1 MLKNTEVSLNSS
13 TKAQPQESPA
23 GTGALFFIQIFAT
36 LGFAVLYST
45 LVLYATK
52 RLGFSEAQANATMGV
67 FGAFNYGLHLF
78 GGYLGGRFL
87 SNRNLFV
94 LGMVL
99 QVIGCWVLS
108 GESAEGLYWGLAM
121 FLTGSGLN
129 VTCINMML
137 TQRFAPDDH
146 RREGAFLW
154 NYAGMN
160 LGFFIG
166 FTGAGYFQ
174 LGEHYQALFLF
185 ATLGNAVAIVI
196 SLLRW
201 KILADIDTPL
211 LHVNPRQFR
220 LRMLIGLAV
229 LVALVP
235 VIRVMLT
242 HADFTGSFVIALGCL
257 IFLLMCFITLRHRPH
272 HERRRM
278 TAYLLLAMGSLV
290 FWMLYQLAPMGLMLF
305 VEHNINLNVW
315 GIRVAPQW
323 VQNINTLVIVIGGP
337 LLALGFNRLRQRG
350 WRIDIPLQ
358 FAGSLFCIG
367 LGMLV
372 LPLGIMLAGGD
383 GMVAFKWIFIS
394 YVLQSI
400 GELLISPIGYAM
412 IGKLAPA
419 RYQGVM
425 MGCWMMV
432 TGVASVLA
440 GYVSALMPENSGSSA
455 LLTNPGY
462 SHIFSLLG
470 WGAAAVGLVMLF
482 LMPLL
487 RRLIQSAAPQAQAR
501 PAG

>member
-1 MLKNTEVSLNSS
+1 MNTSKSVAGATPS
-13 TKAQPQESPA
+13 

-52 RLGFSEAQANATMGV
+52 RLAFSESQANAMMGV

-78 GGYLGGRFL
+78 GGYLGGRYL

-99 QVIGCWVLS
+99 QVAGCWVLS
-108 GESAEGLYWGLAM
+108 GQSAEGLYWGLAM

-137 TQRFAPDDH
+137 TQRFTPEDN
-146 RREGAFLW
+146 RRESAFLW

-174 LGEHYQALFLF
+174 LTEHYEALFLF
-185 ATLGNAVAIVI
+185 ATLGNAVAIVV

-201 KILADIDTPL
+201 KILRDIDTPL
-211 LHVNPRQFR
+211 LHVSKKQFR
-220 LRMLIGLAV
+220 LRMLAGLAI
-229 LVALVP
+229 LVILVP
-235 VIRVMLT
+235 LIRIMLT
-242 HADFTGSFVIALGCL
+242 HADFTGSFVIGLGVM
-257 IFLLMCFITLRHRPH
+257 IFLLLGFITLRHKPH
-272 HERRRM
+272 DERRRM
-278 TAYLLLAMGSLV
+278 SAYLLLAMGSLV

-305 VEHNINLNVW
+305 TEHNINLNVY
-315 GIRVAPQW
+315 GIQVAPQW
-323 VQNINTLVIVIGGP
+323 VQNINTLVIVFGGP
-337 LLALGFNRLRQRG
+337 LLAVGFRNLRERG

-358 FAGSLFCIG
+358 FASSLFIIG

-383 GMVAFKWIFIS
+383 GMVAFKWIVIS

-400 GELLISPIGYAM
+400 AELLISPIGYAM

-440 GYVSALMPENSGSSA
+440 GYVSGMMPENSGSTPV
-455 LLTNPGY
+455 LTNPGY
-462 SHIFSLLG
+462 SHIFTLLG
-470 WGAAAVGLVMLF
+470 WGSAAVGLVMLM

-487 RRLIQSAAPQAQAR
+487 RKLIQPSVTR
-501 PAG
+501 

>member
-1 MLKNTEVSLNSS
+1 VNTSLPRPV
-13 TKAQPQESPA
+13 AASPS
-23 GTGALFFIQIFAT
+23 GTSALFFIQIFAT

-52 RLGFSEAQANATMGV
+52 RLGFSEGQANAMMGV

-78 GGYLGGRFL
+78 GGYLGGRYL

-99 QVIGCWVLS
+99 QVAGCWVLS
-108 GESAEGLYWGLAM
+108 GQSAEGLYWGLAM

-137 TQRFAPDDH
+137 TQRFTPEDN
-146 RREGAFLW
+146 RRESAFLW

-174 LGEHYQALFLF
+174 LTEHYKALFLF
-185 ATLGNAVAIVI
+185 ATIGNAVAIVI
-196 SLLRW
+196 SVMRW

-211 LHVNPRQFR
+211 LHVTKKQFR
-220 LRMLIGLAV
+220 LRMAIGLAV
-229 LVALVP
+229 LVLLVP
-235 VIRVMLT
+235 LIRIMLT
-242 HADFTGSFVIALGCL
+242 HADFTGTFVIGLGAA
-257 IFLLMCFITLRHRPH
+257 IFVLLGITTLRHRPR
-272 HERRRM
+272 EEQRKM
-278 TAYLLLAMGSLV
+278 AAYLLLAMGSLV
-290 FWMLYQLAPMGLMLF
+290 FWTLYQLAPMGLMLF
-305 VEHNINLNVW
+305 TEHNIALNVW
-315 GIRVAPQW
+315 GIQVAPQW
-323 VQNINTLVIVIGGP
+323 VQNINTLTIVFGGP
-337 LLALGFNRLRQRG
+337 LLALGFRNLRERG

-358 FAGSLFCIG
+358 FASSLFFIG

-383 GMVAFKWIFIS
+383 GMVAFKWIAVS
-394 YVLQSI
+394 YLLQSI

-412 IGKLAPA
+412 IGKLAPV
-419 RYQGVM
+419 RYQGIM

-440 GYVSALMPENSGSSA
+440 GYVSGLMPENSGSTPA
-455 LLTNPGY
+455 LTNPGY

-470 WGAAAVGLVMLF
+470 WGSAAVGLVLLL

-487 RRLIQSAAPQAQAR
+487 RKLIQARDQSAKVV
-501 PAG
+501 

>member
-1 MLKNTEVSLNSS
+1 MDRTHAVN
-13 TKAQPQESPA
+13 QPKTPG

-36 LGFAVLYST
+36 LGFAVLYSS

-52 RLGFSEAQANATMGV
+52 RLGFSEGQANTMMGV

-99 QVIGCWVLS
+99 QVAGCWTLS
-108 GESAEGLYWGLAM
+108 GQSAEGLYWGLAM

-137 TQRFAPDDH
+137 TQRFAPQDH
-146 RREGAFLW
+146 RRESAFLW

-160 LGFFIG
+160 LGFFLG

-174 LGEHYQALFLF
+174 LSEHYEALFLF
-185 ATLGNAVAIVI
+185 ATVGNVVAIVI
-196 SLLRW
+196 SLLCW

-211 LHVNPRQFR
+211 LQATPRQYR
-220 LRMLIGLAV
+220 WRMLTGLAV
-229 LVALVP
+229 LLLLVP
-235 VIRVMLT
+235 VIRLLLT
-242 HADFTGSFVIALGCL
+242 HAGFTGGFVLVVGAAV
-257 IFLLMCFITLRHRPH
+257 FLLLCLTTLRHRPRD
-272 HERRRM
+272 EQRRM
-278 TAYLLLAMGSLV
+278 SAYLLLALGALV
-290 FWMLYQLAPMGLMLF
+290 FWTLYQLAPMGLMLF
-305 VEHNINLNVW
+305 TEHNINLNVL

-323 VQNINTLVIVIGGP
+323 VQNINTLVIVFCGP
-337 LLALGFNRLRQRG
+337 LLALGFRNLRERG

-358 FAGSLFCIG
+358 FAASLFFIG

-372 LPLGIMLAGGD
+372 LPLGIALAGGD
-383 GMVAFKWIFIS
+383 GMVAFQWIVIS
-394 YVLQSI
+394 YVLQSL

-412 IGKLAPA
+412 IGRLAPA
-419 RYQGVM
+419 KYQGVM

-432 TGVASVLA
+432 TGVASVLS
-440 GYVSALMPENSGSSA
+440 GYVSALMPENSGSTP

-470 WGAAAVGLVMLF
+470 WGSAAVGLVLVA
-482 LMPLL
+482 LIPLL
-487 RRLIQSAAPQAQAR
+487 RRLIQQVETP
-501 PAG
+501 

>member
-1 MLKNTEVSLNSS
+1 MTIQTNNAAATG
-13 TKAQPQESPA
+13 QE
-23 GTGALFFIQIFAT
+23 GTRALFFIQIFAT

-52 RLGFSEAQANATMGV
+52 RLGFSEAQANAMMGV

-99 QVIGCWVLS
+99 QVIGCWILS
-108 GESAEGLYWGLAM
+108 GQSAEGLYWGLAM

-137 TQRFAPDDH
+137 TQRFTPEDS
-146 RREGAFLW
+146 RRESAFLW

-174 LGEHYQALFLF
+174 LQEHYQALFLF

-201 KILADIDTPL
+201 KRLADIDTPL
-211 LHVNPRQFR
+211 LHVGKKQLQ
-220 LRMLIGLAV
+220 LRMLAGLLILAV
-229 LVALVP
+229 LVP
-235 VIRVMLT
+235 VIRIMLT
-242 HADFTGSFVIALGCL
+242 HADFTGAFVLVLGA
-257 IFLLMCFITLRHRPH
+257 IVFLLLAFTALRHRPRD
-272 HERRRM
+272 EQRRM
-278 TAYLLLAMGSLV
+278 AAYLILALGALV
-290 FWMLYQLAPMGLMLF
+290 FWTLYQLAPMGLMLF
-305 VEHNINLNVW
+305 TEHNIMLNVW
-315 GIRVAPQW
+315 GVQVAPQW
-323 VQNINTLVIVIGGP
+323 VQNINTLVIVFGGP
-337 LLALGFNRLRQRG
+337 LLAMGFRNLRERG

-358 FAGSLFCIG
+358 FASSLFCIG

-372 LPLGIMLAGGD
+372 LPVGIMLAGGD
-383 GMVAFKWIFIS
+383 GMVAFKWIVIS
-394 YVLQSI
+394 YVLQSLA
-400 GELLISPIGYAM
+400 ELLISPVGYAM
-412 IGKLAPA
+412 IGKLAPQ

-432 TGVASVLA
+432 TGVASVLS
-440 GYVSALMPENSGSSA
+440 GYVSGMMPENGGSSPA
-455 LLTNPGY
+455 LTNPGY
-462 SHIFSLLG
+462 SHIFMLLG
-470 WGAAAVGLVMLF
+470 WGSAATGLILLL

-487 RRLIQSAAPQAQAR
+487 RRLIQTAR
-501 PAG
+501 

>member
-1 MLKNTEVSLNSS
+1 MKQATN
-13 TKAQPQESPA
+13 AQPHGIPA

-52 RLGFSEAQANATMGV
+52 RLGFSEGQANAMMGV

-78 GGYLGGRFL
+78 GGYLGGRYL

-99 QVIGCWVLS
+99 QVAGCWVLS
-108 GESAEGLYWGLAM
+108 GQSAEGLYWGLAM

-137 TQRFAPDDH
+137 TQRFSPEDN
-146 RREGAFLW
+146 RRESAFLW

-185 ATLGNAVAIVI
+185 ATVGNACAIVI

-211 LHVNPRQFR
+211 LHVGKRQFFG
-220 LRMLIGLAV
+220 RMLIGLAV
-229 LVALVP
+229 LVVLVP
-235 VIRVMLT
+235 LIRLLLT
-242 HADFTGSFVIALGCL
+242 HADFTGSFVITLGAV
-257 IFLLMCFITLRHRPH
+257 IFLLLCLTTLRHRPRA
-272 HERRRM
+272 EQRRM
-278 TAYLLLAMGSLV
+278 AAYLILALGSLV

-305 VEHNINLNVW
+305 VEHNINLTVY
-315 GIRVAPQW
+315 GIQVAPQW
-323 VQNINTLVIVIGGP
+323 VQNINTLVIVFGGP
-337 LLALGFNRLRQRG
+337 LLALAFRNLRERG

-358 FAGSLFCIG
+358 FASSLFCIG

-372 LPLGIMLAGGD
+372 LPLGIMLAGAD
-383 GMVAFKWIFIS
+383 GIVAFKWIVAS
-394 YVLQSI
+394 YLLQSI

-419 RYQGVM
+419 RYQGIM

-440 GYVSALMPENSGSSA
+440 GYVSGWMPDNAGSSA
-455 LLTNPGY
+455 ALTNPGY
-462 SHIFSLLG
+462 SHVFSLLG
-470 WGAAAVGLVMLF
+470 WGSAAVGVVMLF
-482 LMPLL
+482 LIPLL
-487 RRLIQSAAPQAQAR
+487 RKLILQNETHA
-501 PAG
+501 

>member
-1 MLKNTEVSLNSS
+1 MNTSVRHP
-13 TKAQPQESPA
+13 TTGSPS
-23 GTGALFFIQIFAT
+23 GTSALFFIQIFAT

-52 RLGFSEAQANATMGV
+52 RLGFSEGQANAMMGV

-78 GGYLGGRFL
+78 GGYLGGRYL

-99 QVIGCWVLS
+99 QVVGCWVLS
-108 GESAEGLYWGLAM
+108 GQSADGLYWGLAM

-137 TQRFAPDDH
+137 TQRFSPEDN
-146 RREGAFLW
+146 RRESAFLW

-174 LGEHYQALFLF
+174 LTEHYESLFLF

-211 LHVNPRQFR
+211 LHVSKGQFR
-220 LRMLIGLAV
+220 LRMVIGLGV
-229 LVALVP
+229 LVVLVP
-235 VIRVMLT
+235 LIRLMLT
-242 HADFTGSFVIALGCL
+242 HADFTGTFVISLGAL
-257 IFLLMCFITLRHRPH
+257 IFLLLAITTLRHRPR
-272 HERRRM
+272 EEQRKM
-278 TAYLLLAMGSLV
+278 AAYLMLALGSLV
-290 FWMLYQLAPMGLMLF
+290 FWTLYQLAPMGLMLF
-305 VEHNINLNVW
+305 TEHNISLNVW
-315 GIRVAPQW
+315 GIQVAPQW
-323 VQNINTLVIVIGGP
+323 VQNINTLVIVFGGP
-337 LLALGFNRLRQRG
+337 LLALGFRNMRERG

-358 FAGSLFCIG
+358 FASSLFLIG

-383 GMVAFKWIFIS
+383 GMVAFKWIVIS
-394 YVLQSI
+394 YILQSL

-412 IGKLAPA
+412 IGKLAPV

-440 GYVSALMPENSGSSA
+440 GYVSGLMPENSGSTPA
-455 LLTNPGY
+455 LTNPGY

-470 WGAAAVGLVMLF
+470 CGSAAVGLILLM

-487 RRLIQSAAPQAQAR
+487 RKLIQAR
-501 PAG
+501 

>member
-1 MLKNTEVSLNSS
+1 MATASG
-13 TKAQPQESPA
+13 
-23 GTGALFFIQIFAT
+23 GTSALFFIQIFAT

-52 RLGFSEAQANATMGV
+52 RLGFSEGQANAMMGV

-78 GGYLGGRFL
+78 GGYLGGRYL

-94 LGMVL
+94 LGMIL
-99 QVIGCWVLS
+99 QVAGCWVLS
-108 GESAEGLYWGLAM
+108 GQSAEGLYWGLAM

-137 TQRFAPDDH
+137 TQRFTPEDN
-146 RREGAFLW
+146 RRESAFLW

-174 LGEHYQALFLF
+174 LTEHYQALFLF

-211 LHVNPRQFR
+211 LHVSKNQFR
-220 LRMLIGLAV
+220 MRMLAGLAI
-229 LVALVP
+229 LVVLVP
-235 VIRVMLT
+235 VIRIMLT
-242 HADFTGSFVIALGCL
+242 HADFTGTFVIGLGAV
-257 IFLLMCFITLRHRPH
+257 IFVLLGITTLRHRPR
-272 HERRRM
+272 EEQRRM
-278 TAYLLLAMGSLV
+278 VAYLILALGSLV
-290 FWMLYQLAPMGLMLF
+290 FWTLYQLAPMGLMLF
-305 VEHNINLNVW
+305 TEHNIILNVW
-315 GIRVAPQW
+315 GIRIAPQW

-337 LLALGFNRLRQRG
+337 LLALLFRNLRERG

-358 FAGSLFCIG
+358 FASSLFFIG

-383 GMVAFKWIFIS
+383 GMVAFKWIVIS

-400 GELLISPIGYAM
+400 AELLLSPIGYAM

-419 RYQGVM
+419 RYQGIM

-432 TGVASVLA
+432 TGIASVLA
-440 GYVSALMPENSGSSA
+440 GYVSGLMPENSGSTA
-455 LLTNPGY
+455 ALTNPGY

-470 WGAAAVGLVMLF
+470 WGSAVVGLTLLMLI
-482 LMPLL
+482 PLL
-487 RRLIQSAAPQAQAR
+487 RKLIQQPQLR
-501 PAG
+501 

>member
-1 MLKNTEVSLNSS
+1 MDHTNRI
-13 TKAQPQESPA
+13 PQQQVPG

-36 LGFAVLYST
+36 MGFAVLYSS

-52 RLGFSEAQANATMGV
+52 KLGFSEGQANTMMGV

-99 QVIGCWVLS
+99 QVAGCWTLS
-108 GESAEGLYWGLAM
+108 GQSAEGLYWGLAM

-137 TQRFAPDDH
+137 TQRFAPEDN
-146 RREGAFLW
+146 RRESAFLW

-160 LGFFIG
+160 LGFFLG

-174 LGEHYQALFLF
+174 LSEHYEALFLF
-185 ATLGNAVAIVI
+185 ATIGNAVAIVI

-201 KILADIDTPL
+201 KVLADISTPL
-211 LHVNPRQFR
+211 LQANPRQFR
-220 LRMLIGLAV
+220 WRMLAGLMI

-235 VIRVMLT
+235 LIRLMLN
-242 HADFTGSFVIALGCL
+242 HAGFTGAFVLALGAA
-257 IFLLMCFITLRHRPH
+257 IFLLLCFTTLRHRPCD
-272 HERRRM
+272 EQRRM
-278 TAYLLLAMGSLV
+278 CAYLILALGALV
-290 FWMLYQLAPMGLMLF
+290 FWTLYQLAPMGLMLF
-305 VEHNINLNVW
+305 TEHNINLRVY
-315 GIRVAPQW
+315 GIQVAPQW
-323 VQNINTLVIVIGGP
+323 VQNINTLVIVFGGP
-337 LLALGFNRLRQRG
+337 LLAIWFRNLRERG

-358 FAGSLFCIG
+358 FSASLFMIG

-372 LPLGIMLAGGD
+372 LPLGIALAGGD
-383 GMVAFKWIFIS
+383 GIVAFKWIVIS

-400 GELLISPIGYAM
+400 AELLLSPIGYAM

-432 TGVASVLA
+432 TGVASVLS
-440 GYVSALMPENSGSSA
+440 GYVSALMPENSGSTP

-470 WGAAAVGLVMLF
+470 WGSAAVGLVLIC
-482 LMPLL
+482 LIPLL
-487 RRLIQSAAPQAQAR
+487 RRLIQQVDR
-501 PAG
+501 P

>member
-1 MLKNTEVSLNSS
+1 MNTSRTAAEATPS
-13 TKAQPQESPA
+13 

-52 RLGFSEAQANATMGV
+52 RLGFSEGQANAMMGV

-78 GGYLGGRFL
+78 GGYLGGRYL

-94 LGMVL
+94 LGMLL
-99 QVIGCWVLS
+99 QVAGCWVLS
-108 GESAEGLYWGLAM
+108 GQSAEGLYWGLAM

-137 TQRFAPDDH
+137 TQRFAPEDN
-146 RREGAFLW
+146 RRESAFLW

-174 LGEHYQALFLF
+174 LTEHYEALFLF
-185 ATLGNAVAIVI
+185 ATLGNAVAIVV

-201 KILADIDTPL
+201 KILRDIDTPL
-211 LHVNPRQFR
+211 LHVSKQQFR
-220 LRMLIGLAV
+220 LRMVAGLAI
-229 LVALVP
+229 LIALVP
-235 VIRVMLT
+235 LIRVMLT
-242 HADFTGSFVIALGCL
+242 HADFTGSFVIGLGVM
-257 IFLLMCFITLRHRPH
+257 IFLLLGVITLRHNHRD
-272 HERRRM
+272 ERRRM
-278 TAYLLLAMGSLV
+278 SAYLLLAMGSLV

-305 VEHNINLNVW
+305 TEHNINLNVY
-315 GIRVAPQW
+315 GFQVAPQW
-323 VQNINTLVIVIGGP
+323 VQNINTLVIVFGGP
-337 LLALGFNRLRQRG
+337 LLAVGFRNLRERG

-358 FAGSLFCIG
+358 FASSLFIIG

-372 LPLGIMLAGGD
+372 LPLGIMLAGSD
-383 GMVAFKWIFIS
+383 GMVAFKWIVIS

-400 GELLISPIGYAM
+400 AELLISPIGYAM

-440 GYVSALMPENSGSSA
+440 GYISGLMPVNSGSTPV
-455 LLTNPGY
+455 LTNPGY
-462 SHIFSLLG
+462 SHIFTLLG
-470 WGAAAVGLVMLF
+470 WGSAAVGLVLLL

-487 RRLIQSAAPQAQAR
+487 RKLIQPDATR
-501 PAG
+501 

>member
-1 MLKNTEVSLNSS
+1 MNTSRTAAEATPS
-13 TKAQPQESPA
+13 

-52 RLGFSEAQANATMGV
+52 RLGFSEGQANAMMGV

-78 GGYLGGRFL
+78 GGYLGGRYL

-94 LGMVL
+94 LGMLL
-99 QVIGCWVLS
+99 QVAGCWVLS
-108 GESAEGLYWGLAM
+108 GQSAEGLYWGLAM

-137 TQRFAPDDH
+137 TQRFAPEDN
-146 RREGAFLW
+146 RRESAFLW

-174 LGEHYQALFLF
+174 LTEHYEALFLF
-185 ATLGNAVAIVI
+185 ATLGNAVAIVV

-201 KILADIDTPL
+201 KILRDIDTPL
-211 LHVNPRQFR
+211 LHVSKQQFR
-220 LRMLIGLAV
+220 LRMVAGLAI
-229 LVALVP
+229 LIALVP
-235 VIRVMLT
+235 LIRVMLT
-242 HADFTGSFVIALGCL
+242 HADFTGSFVIGLGMM
-257 IFLLMCFITLRHRPH
+257 IFLLLGVITLRHKHRD
-272 HERRRM
+272 ERRRM
-278 TAYLLLAMGSLV
+278 SAYLLLAIGSLV

-305 VEHNINLNVW
+305 TEHNINLNVY
-315 GIRVAPQW
+315 GFQVAPQW
-323 VQNINTLVIVIGGP
+323 VQNINTLVIVFGGP
-337 LLALGFNRLRQRG
+337 LLAVGFRNLRERG

-358 FAGSLFCIG
+358 FASSLFIIG

-383 GMVAFKWIFIS
+383 GMVAFKWIVIS

-400 GELLISPIGYAM
+400 AELLISPIGYAM

-440 GYVSALMPENSGSSA
+440 GYVSGLMPVNSGSTPV
-455 LLTNPGY
+455 LTNPGY
-462 SHIFSLLG
+462 SHIFTLLG
-470 WGAAAVGLVMLF
+470 WGSAAVGLVLLL

-487 RRLIQSAAPQAQAR
+487 RKLIQPDATR
-501 PAG
+501 

>member
-1 MLKNTEVSLNSS
+1 MNHV
-13 TKAQPQESPA
+13 TKAQPHGVPA
-23 GTGALFFIQIFAT
+23 GSGALFFIQIFAT

-52 RLGFSEAQANATMGV
+52 RLGFSNAEATTMMGV

-99 QVIGCWVLS
+99 QVAGCWVLS
-108 GESAEGLYWGLAM
+108 GQSADGLYWGLAM

-137 TQRFAPDDH
+137 TQRFAPEDN
-146 RREGAFLW
+146 RRESAFLW

-174 LGEHYQALFLF
+174 LTEHYQALFLF
-185 ATLGNAVAIVI
+185 ATVGNVLAIII

-201 KILADIDTPL
+201 KILADINTPL
-211 LHVNPRQFR
+211 LQASKSQFR
-220 LRMLIGLAV
+220 LRMLIGLAILV
-229 LVALVP
+229 LLVP
-235 VIRVMLT
+235 LIRIMLT
-242 HADFTGSFVIALGCL
+242 HADFTGSFVIVLG
-257 IFLLMCFITLRHRPH
+257 IAVFLLLCLTTLRHRPR
-272 HERRRM
+272 EEQRRM
-278 TAYLLLAMGSLV
+278 AAYLILAIGSLV

-305 VEHNINLNVW
+305 VEHNINLNVY
-315 GIRVAPQW
+315 GIHVAPQW

-337 LLALGFNRLRQRG
+337 LLAMGFRNLRERG

-358 FAGSLFCIG
+358 FASSLFCIG

-372 LPLGIMLAGGD
+372 LPLGIMLSGGD
-383 GMVAFKWIFIS
+383 GMVAFKWIVIS
-394 YVLQSI
+394 YLFQSI

-440 GYVSALMPENSGSSA
+440 GYVSGWMPDNSGSTP

-470 WGAAAVGLVMLF
+470 WGAAAIGLLMLC

-487 RRLIQSAAPQAQAR
+487 RKLIQQAPVR
-501 PAG
+501 P

>member
-1 MLKNTEVSLNSS
+1 MNTAAKY
-13 TKAQPQESPA
+13 TDTAA
-23 GTGALFFIQIFAT
+23 IRGTGALFFIQIFAT

-52 RLGFSEAQANATMGV
+52 RLGFSEGQANAMMGV

-87 SNRNLFV
+87 SNRILFV
-94 LGMVL
+94 LGMLL
-99 QVIGCWVLS
+99 QVIGCWVLA
-108 GESAEGLYWGLAM
+108 GQTAEGLYWGLAM

-137 TQRFAPDDH
+137 TQRFKPEDN
-146 RREGAFLW
+146 RRETAFLW

-160 LGFFIG
+160 LGFFLG

-174 LGEHYQALFLF
+174 LSEHYHSLFLF
-185 ATLGNAVAIVI
+185 ATLGNMVAIVI
-196 SLLRW
+196 SLLCW

-211 LHVNPRQFR
+211 LHVSKSQFR
-220 LRMLIGLAV
+220 LRMVGGAVILAV
-229 LVALVP
+229 LVPLV
-235 VIRVMLT
+235 RLMLT
-242 HADFTGSFVIALGCL
+242 HASFTGSFVIGLGVI
-257 IFLLMCFITLRHRPH
+257 IFLLLAFTTLRHRPR
-272 HERRRM
+272 EEQRKM
-278 TAYLLLAMGSLV
+278 TAWLILALGSLV
-290 FWMLYQLAPMGLMLF
+290 FWTLYQLAPMGLMLF
-305 VEHNINLNVW
+305 TEHNINLNVY
-315 GIRVAPQW
+315 GIKIAPQW

-337 LLALGFNRLRQRG
+337 LLALGFRNLRERG

-358 FAGSLFCIG
+358 FASSLFFIG

-372 LPLGIMLAGGD
+372 LPLGILLAGGD
-383 GMVAFKWIFIS
+383 GQVAFKWIVIS

-400 GELLISPIGYAM
+400 GELLLSPIGYAM

-419 RYQGVM
+419 RYQGIM

-440 GYVSALMPENSGSSA
+440 GYVSGLMPENSGSTP

-470 WGAAAVGLVMLF
+470 WGSAAVGLILLM

-487 RRLIQSAAPQAQAR
+487 RRLIE
-501 PAG
+501 PAGAR

>member
-1 MLKNTEVSLNSS
+1 LNHA
-13 TKAQPQESPA
+13 TKAQPYGVPA
-23 GTGALFFIQIFAT
+23 GSGALFFIQIFAT

-52 RLGFSEAQANATMGV
+52 RLGFSDAEADTMMGV

-99 QVIGCWVLS
+99 QVAGCWVLS
-108 GESAEGLYWGLAM
+108 GQSADGLYWGLAM

-137 TQRFAPDDH
+137 TQRFAPDDN
-146 RREGAFLW
+146 RRESAFLW

-174 LGEHYQALFLF
+174 LTEHYQALFLF
-185 ATLGNAVAIVI
+185 ATIGNVLAIII

-201 KILADIDTPL
+201 NILADINTPL
-211 LHVNPRQFR
+211 LHVSKSQFR
-220 LRMLIGLAV
+220 LRMLVGLAV
-229 LVALVP
+229 LGVLVP
-235 VIRVMLT
+235 LIRVMLT
-242 HADFTGSFVIALGCL
+242 HADFTGSFVIALGVV
-257 IFLLMCFITLRHRPH
+257 IFLLLCLTTLRHRPP
-272 HERRRM
+272 EEQRRM
-278 TAYLLLAMGSLV
+278 AAYLVLALGSLV

-305 VEHNINLNVW
+305 VEHNINMNVY
-315 GIRVAPQW
+315 GIHVSPQW

-337 LLALGFNRLRQRG
+337 LLAMGFRNLRERG
-350 WRIDIPLQ
+350 WCIDIPLQ
-358 FAGSLFCIG
+358 FASSLFCIG

-383 GMVAFKWIFIS
+383 GMVAFKWIVIS
-394 YVLQSI
+394 YLLQSI

-440 GYVSALMPENSGSSA
+440 GYVSGWMPDNSGSTP

-470 WGAAAVGLVMLF
+470 WGAAVTGVVMLC
-482 LMPLL
+482 LIPLL
-487 RRLIQSAAPQAQAR
+487 RKLIQEAPVR
-501 PAG
+501 P

>member
-1 MLKNTEVSLNSS
+1 VNTSLPHP
-13 TKAQPQESPA
+13 AAASPS
-23 GTGALFFIQIFAT
+23 GTRALFFIQIFAT

-52 RLGFSEAQANATMGV
+52 RLGFSEGQANAMMGV

-78 GGYLGGRFL
+78 GGYLGGRYL

-99 QVIGCWVLS
+99 QVAGCWVLS
-108 GESAEGLYWGLAM
+108 GQSAEGLYWGLAM

-137 TQRFAPDDH
+137 TQRFTPEDN
-146 RREGAFLW
+146 RRESAFLW

-174 LGEHYQALFLF
+174 LTEHYKALFLF

-196 SLLRW
+196 SVMRW

-211 LHVNPRQFR
+211 LHVTKKQFR
-220 LRMLIGLAV
+220 LRMIIGLAV
-229 LVALVP
+229 LVLLVP
-235 VIRVMLT
+235 LIRIMLT
-242 HADFTGSFVIALGCL
+242 HADFTGTFVISLGAA
-257 IFLLMCFITLRHRPH
+257 IFLLLGITTLRHRPR
-272 HERRRM
+272 EEQRRM
-278 TAYLLLAMGSLV
+278 AAYLLLAMGSLV
-290 FWMLYQLAPMGLMLF
+290 FWTLYQLAPMGLMLF
-305 VEHNINLNVW
+305 TEHNISLNVW
-315 GIRVAPQW
+315 GIQVAPQW
-323 VQNINTLVIVIGGP
+323 VQNINTLTIVIGGP
-337 LLALGFNRLRQRG
+337 LLALGFRNLRERG

-358 FAGSLFCIG
+358 FASSLFCIG

-372 LPLGIMLAGGD
+372 LSLGIMLAGGD
-383 GMVAFKWIFIS
+383 GMVAFKWIVIS
-394 YVLQSI
+394 YLLQSI

-412 IGKLAPA
+412 IGKLAPV
-419 RYQGVM
+419 RYQGIM

-440 GYVSALMPENSGSSA
+440 GYVSGLMPENSGSTPA
-455 LLTNPGY
+455 LTNPGY

-470 WGAAAVGLVMLF
+470 WGSAAVGLVLLL

-487 RRLIQSAAPQAQAR
+487 RKLIQAR
-501 PAG
+501 

>member
-1 MLKNTEVSLNSS
+1 MNTSVR
-13 TKAQPQESPA
+13 QPTTGSPS
-23 GTGALFFIQIFAT
+23 GTSALFFIQIFAT

-52 RLGFSEAQANATMGV
+52 RLGFSEGQANAMMGV

-78 GGYLGGRFL
+78 GGYLGGRYL

-99 QVIGCWVLS
+99 QVVGCWVLS
-108 GESAEGLYWGLAM
+108 GQSADGLYWGLAM

-137 TQRFAPDDH
+137 TQRFAPEDN
-146 RREGAFLW
+146 RRESAFLW

-174 LGEHYQALFLF
+174 LTEHYESLFLF

-211 LHVNPRQFR
+211 LHVSKGQFR
-220 LRMLIGLAV
+220 LRMVIGLGV
-229 LVALVP
+229 LVVLVP
-235 VIRVMLT
+235 LIRLMLT
-242 HADFTGSFVIALGCL
+242 HADFTGSFVIGLGAL
-257 IFLLMCFITLRHRPH
+257 IFLLLAITTLRHRPR
-272 HERRRM
+272 EEQRKM
-278 TAYLLLAMGSLV
+278 AAYLMLALGSLV
-290 FWMLYQLAPMGLMLF
+290 FWTLYQLAPMGLMLF
-305 VEHNINLNVW
+305 TEHNISLNVW
-315 GIRVAPQW
+315 GIQVAPQW
-323 VQNINTLVIVIGGP
+323 VQNINTLVIVFGGP
-337 LLALGFNRLRQRG
+337 LLALGFRTMRERG

-358 FAGSLFCIG
+358 FASSLFLIG

-383 GMVAFKWIFIS
+383 GMVAFKWIVIS
-394 YVLQSI
+394 YILQSL

-412 IGKLAPA
+412 IGKLAPV

-440 GYVSALMPENSGSSA
+440 GYVSGLMPENSGSTPA
-455 LLTNPGY
+455 LTNPGY

-470 WGAAAVGLVMLF
+470 CGSAAVGLILLM

-487 RRLIQSAAPQAQAR
+487 RKLIQAR
-501 PAG
+501 

>member
-1 MLKNTEVSLNSS
+1 MNTSRTAAEATPS
-13 TKAQPQESPA
+13 

-52 RLGFSEAQANATMGV
+52 RLGFSEGQANAMMGV

-78 GGYLGGRFL
+78 GGYLGGRYL

-94 LGMVL
+94 LGMLL
-99 QVIGCWVLS
+99 QVAGCWVLS
-108 GESAEGLYWGLAM
+108 GQSAEGLYWGLAM

-137 TQRFAPDDH
+137 TQRFAPEDN
-146 RREGAFLW
+146 RRESAFLW

-174 LGEHYQALFLF
+174 LMEHYEALFLF
-185 ATLGNAVAIVI
+185 ATLGNAVAIVV

-201 KILADIDTPL
+201 KILRDIDTPL
-211 LHVNPRQFR
+211 LHVSKQQFR
-220 LRMLIGLAV
+220 LRMVAGLAI
-229 LVALVP
+229 LIALVP
-235 VIRVMLT
+235 LIRVMLT
-242 HADFTGSFVIALGCL
+242 HADFTGSFVIGLGMM
-257 IFLLMCFITLRHRPH
+257 IFLLLGVITLRHKHRD
-272 HERRRM
+272 ERRRM
-278 TAYLLLAMGSLV
+278 SAYLLLAMGSLV

-305 VEHNINLNVW
+305 TEHNINLNVY
-315 GIRVAPQW
+315 GFQVAPQW
-323 VQNINTLVIVIGGP
+323 VQNINTLVIVFGGP
-337 LLALGFNRLRQRG
+337 LLAVGFRNLRERG

-358 FAGSLFCIG
+358 FASSLFIIG

-383 GMVAFKWIFIS
+383 GMVAFKWIVIS

-400 GELLISPIGYAM
+400 AELLISPIGYAM

-440 GYVSALMPENSGSSA
+440 GYVSGLMPVNSGSTPV
-455 LLTNPGY
+455 LTNPGY
-462 SHIFSLLG
+462 SHIFTLLG
-470 WGAAAVGLVMLF
+470 WGSAAVGLVLLL

-487 RRLIQSAAPQAQAR
+487 RKLIQPDATR
-501 PAG
+501 

>member
-1 MLKNTEVSLNSS
+1 MIRFDRLKNHEATVTIQ
-13 TKAQPQESPA
+13 TKNGAAAGQE
-23 GTGALFFIQIFAT
+23 GTRALFFIQIFAT

-52 RLGFSEAQANATMGV
+52 RLGFSEAQANAMMGV

-78 GGYLGGRFL
+78 GGYLGGRYL

-99 QVIGCWVLS
+99 QVIGCWILS
-108 GESAEGLYWGLAM
+108 GQSAEGLYWGLAM

-137 TQRFAPDDH
+137 TQRFTPEDS
-146 RREGAFLW
+146 RRESAFLW

-174 LGEHYQALFLF
+174 LQEHYQALFLF

-201 KILADIDTPL
+201 KTLADIDTPL
-211 LHVNPRQFR
+211 LHVNKSQLR
-220 LRMLIGLAV
+220 LRMLAGLLILVV
-229 LVALVP
+229 LVP
-235 VIRVMLT
+235 IIRLMLT
-242 HADFTGSFVIALGCL
+242 HADFTGAFVLILGAVV
-257 IFLLMCFITLRHRPH
+257 FLLLAATTLRHRPR
-272 HERRRM
+272 EEQRKM
-278 TAYLLLAMGSLV
+278 AAYLILALGALV
-290 FWMLYQLAPMGLMLF
+290 FWTLYQLAPMGLMLF
-305 VEHNINLNVW
+305 TEHNIMLNVW
-315 GIRVAPQW
+315 GVRVAPQW
-323 VQNINTLVIVIGGP
+323 VQNINTLVIVFGGP
-337 LLALGFNRLRQRG
+337 LLAMSFRNMRERG

-358 FAGSLFCIG
+358 FASSLFCIG

-372 LPLGIMLAGGD
+372 LPVGIMLAGGD
-383 GMVAFKWIFIS
+383 GMVAFKWIAIS
-394 YVLQSI
+394 YILQSLA
-400 GELLISPIGYAM
+400 ELLISPVGYAM
-412 IGKLAPA
+412 IGKLAPL

-440 GYVSALMPENSGSSA
+440 GHVSGLMPENSGSSPA
-455 LLTNPGY
+455 LTNPGY
-462 SHIFSLLG
+462 SHIFLLLG
-470 WGAAAVGLVMLF
+470 CGSVATGLALLL

-487 RRLIQSAAPQAQAR
+487 RRLIR
-501 PAG
+501 TTG

>member
-1 MLKNTEVSLNSS
+1 MRNLCLKITEVSLNNP
-13 TKAQPQESPA
+13 TKAQPQGVPA
-23 GTGALFFIQIFAT
+23 GTRALFFIQIFAT

-108 GESAEGLYWGLAM
+108 GESAQGLYWGLAM

-137 TQRFAPDDH
+137 TQRFTPDDQ
-146 RREGAFLW
+146 RRESAFLW

-185 ATLGNAVAIVI
+185 ATVGNALAIVI

-211 LHVNPRQFR
+211 LHASPRQYW
-220 LRMLIGLAV
+220 LRMAIGLAV
-229 LVALVP
+229 LVVLVP
-235 VIRVMLT
+235 VIRIMLT
-242 HADFTGSFVIALGCL
+242 HADFTGSFVIALGVL
-257 IFLLMCFITLRHRPH
+257 IFLLLCITTLRHRPR
-272 HERRRM
+272 HEQRRM
-278 TAYLLLAMGSLV
+278 SAYLLLALGSLV

-305 VEHNINLNVW
+305 VEHNINLNLW
-315 GIRVAPQW
+315 GVRIAPQW

-337 LLALGFNRLRQRG
+337 LLAIAFNRLRQRG

-358 FAGSLFCIG
+358 FACSLFCIG

-383 GMVAFKWIFIS
+383 GMVAFKWIFFS
-394 YVLQSI
+394 YLLQSI

-412 IGKLAPA
+412 IGKLAPT
-419 RYQGVM
+419 RYQGIM

-470 WGAAAVGLVMLF
+470 WGAAAVGLVMLL

-487 RRLIQSAAPQAQAR
+487 RRLIQSTAPQA
-501 PAG
+501 

>member
-1 MLKNTEVSLNSS
+1 MNTSAQQPATGSS
-13 TKAQPQESPA
+13 S
-23 GTGALFFIQIFAT
+23 GTSALFFIQIFAT

-52 RLGFSEAQANATMGV
+52 RLGFSEGQANAMMGV

-78 GGYLGGRFL
+78 GGYLGGRYL

-99 QVIGCWVLS
+99 QVMGCWVLS
-108 GESAEGLYWGLAM
+108 GQSAEGLYWGLAM

-137 TQRFAPDDH
+137 TQRFAPDDN
-146 RREGAFLW
+146 RRESAFLW

-174 LGEHYQALFLF
+174 LTEHYKSLFLF

-211 LHVNPRQFR
+211 LHVSKAQFR
-220 LRMLIGLAV
+220 LRMVIGLCV
-229 LVALVP
+229 LVVLVP
-235 VIRVMLT
+235 LIRLMLT
-242 HADFTGSFVIALGCL
+242 HADFTGSFVIGLGAL
-257 IFLLMCFITLRHRPH
+257 IFLLLAIATLRHRPR
-272 HERRRM
+272 EEQRKM
-278 TAYLLLAMGSLV
+278 AAYLLLALGSLV
-290 FWMLYQLAPMGLMLF
+290 FWTLYQLAPMGLMLF
-305 VEHNINLNVW
+305 TEHNINLNVW
-315 GIRVAPQW
+315 GIHVAPQW
-323 VQNINTLVIVIGGP
+323 VQNINTLVIVFGGP
-337 LLALGFNRLRQRG
+337 LLALGFRNMRERG

-358 FAGSLFCIG
+358 FACSLFLIG

-383 GMVAFKWIFIS
+383 GMVAFKWIVIS
-394 YVLQSI
+394 YILQSL

-412 IGKLAPA
+412 IGKLAPV

-440 GYVSALMPENSGSSA
+440 GYVSGLMPENSGSTPA
-455 LLTNPGY
+455 LTNPGY
-462 SHIFSLLG
+462 SHIFNMLG
-470 WGAAAVGLVMLF
+470 WGSAAVGLILLM

-487 RRLIQSAAPQAQAR
+487 RKLIHAR
-501 PAG
+501 